1 MYKIYHNIE
10 ESTFC
15 SEVGD
20 FQFYFSTEFNQRRFK
35 ERYLSFVNTE
45 LYKLKLKYNFSDM
58 KTLAT
63 LKIALIF
70 TFYKKIEARGF
81 RVYKKGERIREN
93 V

>member
-10 ESTFC
+10 ESTFS

-20 FQFYFSTEFNQRRFK
+20 FEFYFTTEFNQRRFK
-35 ERYLSFVNTE
+35 ERYLTFVNTE
-45 LYKLKLKYNFSDM
+45 IYKLKQKYNFNDL
-58 KTLAT
+58 KTLTT